1 MKIPRSQRLALLSI
15 ACACL
20 VAARDLFAALSLTTS
35 SNSVSM
41 PFAATDYNSAT
52 GAAQSIKTAA
62 HTLTVLST
70 SSTFTLSMRAQTATF
85 TFTPSSGDA
94 NPNKPAGDLAV
105 RAPLASLTW
114 IPLSTTSQV
123 LGTGPKSNSSQSGAL
138 DYRLNSN
145 LATNPPGT
153 YSLSVIYTLTSP

>member
-1 MKIPRSQRLALLSI
+1 MHLPAKPRLAVLAI
-15 ACACL
+15 AGACL
-20 VAARDLFAALSLTTS
+20 IAARDLLAALSLTVS

-41 PFAATDYNSAT
+41 PFATTDYNLAT
-52 GAAQSIKTAA
+52 GAAQSIKAAA
-62 HTLTVLST
+62 HTVTVLST

-85 TFTPSSGDA
+85 TFTPSSGDP

-105 RAPLASLTW
+105 RAPQVSATW

-123 LGTGPKSNSSQSGAL
+123 VGTGPKSNSSDTGPL
-138 DYRLNSN
+138 DYRLDSN

-153 YSLSVIYTLTSP
+153 YTLSVIYTLTSP

>member
-1 MKIPRSQRLALLSI
+1 MNIPGKPRLAALAI
-15 ACACL
+15 AGVCL
-20 VAARDLFAALSLTTS
+20 IAARDLLATLSLTVS

-41 PFAATDYNSAT
+41 PFATTDFNSAT

-62 HTLTVLST
+62 HTVTVLST

-85 TFTPSSGDA
+85 TFTPSSGDP

-105 RAPLASLTW
+105 RAPQVSATW

-123 LGTGPKSNSSQSGAL
+123 VGTGPKDSASQSGSL

-153 YSLSVIYTLTSP
+153 YSLAVIYTLTSP

>member
-1 MKIPRSQRLALLSI
+1 MNLSRKQRAAILAI
-15 ACACL
+15 ACAFL
-20 VAARDLFAALSLTTS
+20 VAARDLLATLSLTVS

-41 PFAATDYNSAT
+41 PFATTDYNSAT
-52 GAAQSIKTAA
+52 GAAQTIKAAA
-62 HTLTVLST
+62 HTVTVLST

-85 TFTPSSGDA
+85 AFTPSSGDP

-105 RAPLASLTW
+105 RAPQVSATW

-123 LGTGPKSNSSQSGAL
+123 IGTGPKSNASETGPL
-138 DYRLNSN
+138 DYRLDSN

-153 YSLSVIYTLTSP
+153 YSLAVIYTLTSP